1 MGSCVKCALADPSQ
15 KMLRMK
21 VMEDGMYEKTFRTMQ
36 VQVNAKKDEVIGLD
50 AHYLTP
56 PSGPRFLEA
65 TVFQKGHKP
74 SQITN

>member
-1 MGSCVKCALADPSQ
+1 
-15 KMLRMK
+15 
-21 VMEDGMYEKTFRTMQ
+21 MYEKTFRTMQ